1 MPLDDQ
7 ETPVSPPAASP
18 GLRFIILLGLLD
30 AFGPLGIDMYLP
42 AFPEI
47 ERDLHVPPG
56 MMPMTLSMF
65 LAGLAVGQLVCGPIS
80 DRVGRRKPLL
90 YGAAAFAVAS
100 ALCAFTRSIEALI
113 LARFVMGLAGA
124 TGMVVA
130 RAVVRDSFEEAE
142 SARVYS
148 MLMLVIGV
156 APILSPSVGGWLMQF
171 GGWGAIFW
179 ALAVFACLC
188 GAAVAIDLPETHPP
202 DRRDREPFVSVF
214 PRYAELLVDGRFVGY
229 AAPASLSLGL
239 IFAYVASAPSMFMQY
254 FGLSTS
260 AFSLVFASN
269 AVGLIGSAQVNRWL
283 SRRYSTHAILRGA
296 SLVGAGAGLLL
307 PALAWTGFGG
317 LPAFV
322 AAIFVCLSML
332 GLILPNATAA
342 VMAPFPD
349 HAGAASALLGM
360 LQFAV
365 GAATGAIVGILHDGT
380 PRAAALTMAGC
391 ALVSL
396 AVTLVAE
403 RGRARIAVTAVDDL
417 APGACAVAASGS

>member
-1 MPLDDQ
+1 
-7 ETPVSPPAASP
+7 
-18 GLRFIILLGLLD
+18 
-30 AFGPLGIDMYLP
+30 
-42 AFPEI
+42 
-47 ERDLHVPPG
+47 
-56 MMPMTLSMF
+56 
-65 LAGLAVGQLVCGPIS
+65 
-80 DRVGRRKPLL
+80 
-90 YGAAAFAVAS
+90 
-100 ALCAFTRSIEALI
+100 
-113 LARFVMGLAGA
+113 MGLAGA

-148 MLMLVIGV
+148 LLMLVIGV
-156 APILSPSVGGWLMQF
+156 APILSPSLGGWLMEF

-179 ALAVFACLC
+179 ALGVFACLC
-188 GAAVAIDLPETHPP
+188 GAAVAVDLPETHPP
-202 DRRDREPFVSVF
+202 DRRDREPFLSVF
-214 PRYAELLVDGRFVGY
+214 PRYAELLVDRRFVGY

-254 FGLSTS
+254 YGLSTR

-307 PALAWTGFGG
+307 PALAWSGLGG

-342 VMAPFPD
+342 VMAPFPE

-365 GAATGAIVGILHDGT
+365 GAATGALVGIFHDGT
-380 PRAAALTMAGC
+380 PRPAALTMAGC
-391 ALVSL
+391 AVISL
-396 AVTLVAE
+396 AVTLIAE
-403 RGRARIAVTAVDDL
+403 RGRSQSTAIDDL
-417 APGACAVAASGS
+417 APDACAVAASGS